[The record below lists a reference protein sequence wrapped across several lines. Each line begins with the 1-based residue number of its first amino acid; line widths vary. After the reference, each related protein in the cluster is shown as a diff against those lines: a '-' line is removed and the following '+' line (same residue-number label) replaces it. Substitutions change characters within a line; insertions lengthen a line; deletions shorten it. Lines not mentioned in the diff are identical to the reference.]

1 MYWLSRSEEEKI
13 IHFSIEK
20 ENTLCLSN
28 TGPKIS
34 DDALEDI
41 FEYGVTMKQEKN
53 ATGLGLTF
61 TRNILSSHGWEIWAE
76 NRNDGPAFLLR
87 KKVKK

>member
-1 MYWLSRSEEEKI
+1 MLIFFSFILGKVDNYDSR
-13 IHFSIEK
+13 
-20 ENTLCLSN
+20 L
-28 TGPKIS
+28 S

-61 TRNILSSHGWEIWAE
+61 TRNILGSHGWEIWAE

-87 KKVKK
+87 KKAEK